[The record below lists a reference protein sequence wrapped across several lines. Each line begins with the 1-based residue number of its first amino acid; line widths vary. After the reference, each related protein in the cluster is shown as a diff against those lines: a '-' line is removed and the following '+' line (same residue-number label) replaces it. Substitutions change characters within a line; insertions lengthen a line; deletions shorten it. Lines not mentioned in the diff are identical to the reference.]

1 MTAPHDDG
9 MVAPRHDGM
18 VGLAEHVATA
28 GVGDAA
34 VHAAVRCFVDWA
46 GCAVGGSS
54 HPASTAARAAVG
66 ALGEGDACTLVGS
79 GSQQRGS
86 QCGAAL
92 VNGTASHVLDFD
104 DVNVRMI
111 GHPGVVVIP
120 AALAVAE
127 AAGADGP
134 SLCAGIAAGYE
145 VARALGD
152 QLNPSHYERGWHAT
166 ATLGCPAAAA
176 AASRVL
182 GTDPETTARALSI
195 ALTQAGGV
203 RAMFGSHGKAFHAGR
218 AAAAGVLAAHLARA
232 GLDVPADVLEGPAG
246 YRHAAGLG
254 GSWLASPHFGP
265 TLGAVEMTAFKG
277 HAACGATHCAAD
289 AVAAL
294 VAADRIDPA
303 EIALIEVDVHPL
315 AVRAAGIERPT
326 TGLEAKFSLRHVAA
340 QAVTVYPL
348 LPTAFTDEAACDP
361 DLGALRDRVRVSVDE
376 SFAYDEAMPARVRL
390 TTADGT
396 TRTRYVDVP
405 RGRPGNPMTDDE
417 LGRKF
422 LALASP
428 VLGRTAAARALEA
441 LWHVGDAADVHAV
454 ATGLAR

>member
-1 MTAPHDDG
+1 MTAPQNGG
-9 MVAPRHDGM
+9 MAL
-18 VGLAEHVATA
+18 LAEHVATA
-28 GVGDAA
+28 GVGEPA

-46 GCAVGGSS
+46 GCAVGGSA
-54 HPASTAARAAVG
+54 HPASIATLA
-66 ALGEGDACTLVGS
+66 ALGAMGDGNSCTVVGS
-79 GSQQRGS
+79 HPLGRAS

-127 AAGADGP
+127 AAGAGGA

-145 VARALGD
+145 VARALGEE
-152 QLNPSHYERGWHAT
+152 LNPSHYERGWHAT

-176 AASRVL
+176 AASRAL
-182 GTDPETTARALSI
+182 GSDPETTARALSV

-203 RAMFGSHGKAFHAGR
+203 RAVFGSHGKAFHAGR
-218 AAAAGVLAAHLARA
+218 AAAAGVLSAHLARA
-232 GLDVPADVLEGPAG
+232 GLEVPADVLEGPAG

-254 GSWLASPHFGP
+254 GAWHSSPNVAP
-265 TLGAVEMTAFKG
+265 TMRAVEMTAFKG

-294 VAADRIDPA
+294 VATHGVGPHDVA
-303 EIALIEVDVHPL
+303 ALEVDVHPL
-315 AVRAAGIERPT
+315 AVRAAGIDHPT

-348 LPTAFTDEAACDP
+348 LPTVFTDEAACDP
-361 DLGALRDRVRVSVDE
+361 ELAALRDRVRITVDE

-390 TTADGT
+390 TTTGGT
-396 TRTRYVDVP
+396 TSTRYVDVP

-422 LALASP
+422 LGLASP
-428 VLGRTAAARALEA
+428 VLGPTAAARALEA
-441 LWHVGDAADVHAV
+441 LWGLGDAADVHAV
-454 ATGLAR
+454 ARELSR